1 MKKSILIIVIGILLL
16 AIDIQIPLGKAYPQM
31 MKAEDLGEVFQGKV
45 INNFIGTR
53 PSIDVV
59 PDLLG
64 FVLIFIGCMF
74 LIKENKRFIIAMLL
88 VPVAIYL
95 QIVIPQ
101 LAYHFQA
108 RDLYLKA
115 AGYNF
120 LIVGVEIAVEFFVIH
135 GLVNI
140 TNSMQNKWHNNE
152 LLAGWITAMMSKGLL
167 VGIDFFFGQKV
178 FYYIYSLI
186 MIAATFVY
194 LNRLYVTTKF
204 KLEVNE

>member
-1 MKKSILIIVIGILLL
+1 MRKSILIIVIGIILL
-16 AIDIQIPLGKAYPQM
+16 AIDIQIPMGKAYPQM
-31 MKAEDLGEVFQGKV
+31 MKAEDLGQVFQGKV
-45 INNFIGTR
+45 INHFIGTR

-74 LIKENKRFIIAMLL
+74 LVKESKRFILAMLL
-88 VPVAIYL
+88 VPVAVYL
-95 QIVIPQ
+95 QIMTPR

-108 RDLYLKA
+108 GDLYLKA
-115 AGYNF
+115 AGYH
-120 LIVGVEIAVEFFVIH
+120 LLTVAVEIAVEFFVIH
-135 GLVNI
+135 GIVHM
-140 TNSMQNKWHNNE
+140 TNCIQNKWNNNE
-152 LLAGWITAMMSKGLL
+152 LLAGWIIAMMSKGLL

-194 LNRLYVTTKF
+194 INRLYVTTKF
-204 KLEVNE
+204 KLEVKE